1 MDGALRIILPEAG
14 GETTDAPSPAPP
26 GGVIDLHDEAR
37 YFARGHLWPTILG
50 VALGASFVVI
60 GAYELDLLGLH
71 TLGATAVV
79 AALLVVLGISLAT
92 LTIRADMSNPVVSL
106 RLDEEGLAFSRRR
119 GGTVG
124 MAWSDPRFE
133 VEVQDLA
140 PDPGVGVEERDHLFF
155 TTPLRVYGS
164 FGRANL
170 GPVLDAA
177 QLHGLSVRIWTERVK
192 LGRGTHKV
200 RRVRIGRPPS

>member
-1 MDGALRIILPEAG
+1 MTLQVVGA
-14 GETTDAPSPAPP
+14 ETANAPSPVLPK
-26 GGVIDLHDEAR
+26 GDIDLRDEAR

-50 VALGASFVVI
+50 IALGAGFVVI
-60 GAYELDLLGLH
+60 GGYELDLLGLH
-71 TLGATAVV
+71 TPGATAVV
-79 AALLVVLGISLAT
+79 AALLVVLGISLGT
-92 LTIRADMSNPVVSL
+92 LTLRADMSNPGVRL
-106 RLDEEGLAFSRRR
+106 RLDEEGLVFSRRR
-119 GGTVG
+119 GGTIR

-140 PDPGVGVEERDHLFF
+140 PDTGVGVEERDHLFF
-155 TTPLRVYGS
+155 TTPLYVYGS
-164 FGRANL
+164 LGRADM

-192 LGRGTHKV
+192 LGREMHKV